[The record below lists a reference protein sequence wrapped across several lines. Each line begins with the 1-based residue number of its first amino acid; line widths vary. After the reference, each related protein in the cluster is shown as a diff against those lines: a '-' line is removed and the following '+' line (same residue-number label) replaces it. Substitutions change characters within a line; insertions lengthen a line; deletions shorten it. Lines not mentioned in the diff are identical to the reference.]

1 MKFSKENGFVAFE
14 LSSCRFAFTKF
25 SEMSIRTYGFLSAC
39 NSEVKTIERDNKEYS
54 KCECSGHV
62 YM

>member
-1 MKFSKENGFVAFE
+1 MKFSKGNRFVAFE
-14 LSSCRFAFTKF
+14 LSSCRF
-25 SEMSIRTYGFLSAC
+25 SEMSILTYGFLSAC

>member
-1 MKFSKENGFVAFE
+1 MKFSKGNRFVAFE
-14 LSSCRFAFTKF
+14 LSSFRF
-25 SEMSIRTYGFLSAC
+25 SEMSILTYGFLSAC